1 MTWAEVPTQSLQS
14 EHAKKIKRLLQKK
27 IKQCCWMILKL
38 DEIEFF
44 TLPYLFKPKYLYEEL
59 TAHDLFD
66 MNAQCVKMCLRIVK
80 LVQDEHLWL
89 KSIYIYI
96 FFFCKMANCFA
107 R

>member
-1 MTWAEVPTQSLQS
+1 MLLDDFEVGWDRVFHPTLS
-14 EHAKKIKRLLQKK
+14 
-27 IKQCCWMILKL
+27 
-38 DEIEFF
+38 
-44 TLPYLFKPKYLYEEL
+44 FKPKYLYEEL

-89 KSIYIYI
+89 KSIYIYF